1 MRSISF
7 DNPLWLLLLIPLALG
22 VAIPWLISIRRE
34 NRSRSAVASL
44 VIHVLIVLLAV
55 LSVAVTALFY
65 FILRALGT
73 ASLIMSTLSVTT
85 SFAAVYL
92 TARRSKYYALA
103 YALNDAVLIVLW
115 LLATAKDPSYVS
127 VIICFI
133 AFIINDVYGFINW
146 LRMEKRQAAIEN
158 SDNG

>member
-1 MRSISF
+1 MLF
-7 DNPLWLLLLIPLALG
+7 LL
-22 VAIPWLISIRRE
+22 
-34 NRSRSAVASL
+34 
-44 VIHVLIVLLAV
+44 
-55 LSVAVTALFY
+55 
-65 FILRALGT
+65 
-73 ASLIMSTLSVTT
+73 
-85 SFAAVYL
+85 
-92 TARRSKYYALA
+92 LA

>member
-1 MRSISF
+1 MAIYALVCWLRNPFGEGHGEVRVNRIS
-7 DNPLWLLLLIPLALG
+7 
-22 VAIPWLISIRRE
+22 RRE
-34 NRSRSAVASL
+34 A
-44 VIHVLIVLLAV
+44 VLLAV